1 MADIRERNRKN
12 IRRENL
18 DGWRDYFETNL
29 KRFAKPSETTQIE
42 NLFDRA
48 EMLIEREDS
57 AFEDTISEIIGVSYG
72 IAIRDNEFVVGTF
85 NSLMKNPDDFDDKAT
100 FYRLAAAGK
109 NAIAQRNYVELRK
122 IVSGLYSISRCKG
135 DELLTVNIIKA

>member
-1 MADIRERNRKN
+1 
-12 IRRENL
+12 
-18 DGWRDYFETNL
+18 
-29 KRFAKPSETTQIE
+29 
-42 NLFDRA
+42 
-48 EMLIEREDS
+48 MLIEREDS